1 MSVKANVGD
10 LISYAVLSEGAIASA
25 PSKWRGKP
33 DIVMYGIIIN
43 AESHNVV
50 AATDIADMYSAVF
63 YDVYFFDGM
72 VTTINEVDF
81 DIGFAKIVSRAIA
94 NEEE

>member
-1 MSVKANVGD
+1 M
-10 LISYAVLSEGAIASA
+10 
-25 PSKWRGKP
+25 
-33 DIVMYGIIIN
+33 MHGIIIN

-81 DIGFAKIVSRAIA
+81 DIGFAKIV
-94 NEEE
+94 